1 MELKKRKERNVLV
14 VKPLEKRLDEYLAKD
29 FKETMAGFINRGNE
43 FIVLDLSAVE
53 FIDSSGLGAIISV
66 LKMLG
71 LKGDF
76 VLCGMR
82 ETVLSLFRLTRMDKV
97 FKVFP
102 GEKEAV
108 AALSK

>member
-1 MELKKRKERNVLV
+1 MDFKERKEGNVLV
-14 VKPLEKRLDEYLAKD
+14 VKPLEKRLDEHLTGD

-43 FIVLDLSAVE
+43 FIVLDLSEVE
-53 FIDSSGLGAIISV
+53 FIDSSGLGSIISV

-71 LKGDF
+71 RKGDF

-82 ETVLSLFRLTRMDKV
+82 ETVLSLFRLTRMDRA
-97 FKVFP
+97 FKIFP

-108 AALSK
+108 VALSK